1 MRNHVR
7 SSGGHE
13 VSKEGFLYHE
23 GKRKKEQEQIQA
35 RAVCDQARTVSRDCA
50 YCGGH
55 GMVTV
60 YHHRYRGSSINQSR
74 ETKRLY
80 AATTAAHCRC
90 QLGQWIRDRCPPELA
105 QRIPWVEA
113 ILQGRSDWVLDIP
126 ERHDFPCNWIDEIP
140 PRDFPDG
147 PECPVCRQSMMGG
160 SGGMPWTCFRGC
172 PKELVDKLQSIIAER
187 EANT

>member
-1 MRNHVR
+1 M
-7 SSGGHE
+7 
-13 VSKEGFLYHE
+13 SKEGFQYFE

-35 RAVCDQARTVSRDCA
+35 RSAMDQAQFASRDCEHCVG
-50 YCGGH
+50 Y

-60 YHHRYRGSSINQSR
+60 YHHRYQGSPLNQSR

-90 QLGQWIRDRCPPELA
+90 PLGQFIRDRCPPELA

-126 ERHDFPCNWIDEIP
+126 ETYEFPCNWIDAIP
-140 PRDFPDG
+140 PKEFPGG
-147 PECPVCRQSMMGG
+147 PECPACRNPMMGG

-172 PKELVDKLQSIIAER
+172 SKELVDKLQLLKAEGR
-187 EANT
+187 TSDNEAHA